1 MYQKRKVS
9 LELKEVLDRL
19 AAKKE
24 GRVYRPIIAAPKATV
39 YAASDVLRASFVL
52 ARLMEQGNRNEVSYI
67 RHPIKV
73 VRV

>member
-9 LELKEVLDRL
+9 PELKEVLDRL

-24 GRVYRPIIAAPKATV
+24 GRAYRPVIAIPKPTV
-39 YAASDVLRASFVL
+39 YAPSDILRASSVL

-73 VRV
+73 VRA